1 MPVTL
6 PRISGSLPA
15 VAEDFRNVRRLFHYV
30 RPYLWGLLGG
40 LAITLVL
47 NALRSTQPLLTKFAV
62 DLFIAPKRVAGLM
75 WLMLAFLFIRFLTF
89 LLFYYQRLLLNT
101 YGQYLLSD
109 LRLVLYKKLQELDC
123 AYFDGTPVGHLLT
136 RLTSDL
142 DATCELFTSC
152 TKEGLGDLIMFAS
165 IIGIMIWMDWRL
177 ALVTLSTLPLL
188 LFIVK
193 WFRVRAQRGYDHL
206 RSELA
211 ALNAFLQEYIGGA
224 LTVQLF
230 NREAR
235 ALEKFCRIND
245 SFRRAASK
253 TGLYHAGFVF
263 AIDMVCA
270 FSVTLAIWYGGWRLL
285 YGGGGNSAISMGEF
299 IAFVLYSHQML
310 SPARSLSN
318 NYNTFQ
324 AAIVSLQR
332 IFKTLDHPVTIT
344 SPDKPLKT
352 GCATGEIE
360 FQNVWF
366 AYHDGDWVLK
376 GVSFVVK
383 PGQSFAVIGRT
394 GAGKTTITNL
404 LMRFY
409 DVQRGRVLVDGV
421 DVRDWDLEAL
431 RANVGLVLQD
441 VFLFSGTVEHNITTG
456 RTDLNEEMVATVA
469 RETQADA
476 FIQRLPKGY
485 QTYVRSGAVQLSAGQ
500 KQLIALAR
508 ALIRNPPILILDEA
522 TSSVDPETETTI
534 QKATESVMGS
544 RTTLIIAHRLSNIQ
558 RADRILVL
566 HNGEVREQGNHEEL
580 LALKGFYWR
589 LHRLQHPVRD
599 LLPEQVNSII
609 PPVLL
614 PDRSQ
619 LIS

>member
-285 YGGGGNSAISMGEF
+285 YGAGGNSAISMGEF

-366 AYHDGDWVLK
+366 AYHAGDWVLK

-409 DVQRGRVLVDGV
+409 DVQQGKILLDGV
-421 DVRDWDLEAL
+421 DVREWDLHDL
-431 RANVGLVLQD
+431 RSNFAVVLQD
-441 VFLFSGTVEHNITTG
+441 VFLFSGTIEDNIRLG
-456 RTDLNEEMVATVA
+456 NEEIGDERIRWAAGEVH
-469 RETQADA
+469 ADG
-476 FIQRLPKGY
+476 FIQNLNNGY
-485 QTYVRSGAVQLSAGQ
+485 EFRVRERGAGLSVGQ
-500 KQLIALAR
+500 KQLISFAR
-508 ALIRNPPILILDEA
+508 ALAFDPAILVLDEA
-522 TSSVDPETETTI
+522 TSSIDTETEQII
-534 QKATESVMGS
+534 QQAVERVMEG
-544 RTTLIIAHRLSNIQ
+544 RTSCVVAHRLSTIQ
-558 RADRILVL
+558 KCDRIIVMHHGELRESGT
-566 HNGEVREQGNHEEL
+566 HNEL
-580 LALKGFYWR
+580 LGLRGLYWR
-589 LHRLQHPVRD
+589 LYQLQYSDEKLH
-599 LLPEQVNSII
+599 
-609 PPVLL
+609 
-614 PDRSQ
+614 
-619 LIS
+619 ISDGGVSPLETHA